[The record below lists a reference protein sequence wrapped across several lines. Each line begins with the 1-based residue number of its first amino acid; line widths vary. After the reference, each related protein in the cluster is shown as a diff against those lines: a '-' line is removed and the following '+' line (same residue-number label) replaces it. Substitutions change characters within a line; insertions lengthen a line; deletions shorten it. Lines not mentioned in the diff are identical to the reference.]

1 MKRISVE
8 YRYLQDAIT
17 NQEVWLRNVGTKH
30 NVADDL
36 TKTVNQHVLRNMFDH
51 TENRAVA
58 NKQRTVVH

>member
-51 TENRAVA
+51 TENRAVG